1 MERSV
6 HVLKFGGT
14 SVGSG
19 ERIRHVAGILASF
32 LKESA
37 EAFPVVVVS
46 AMSGITDQL
55 LRIARA
61 AYTGQQEP
69 WQAEL
74 AALKQRHIEAAR
86 EAIHGEEARV
96 EILGDLSTAF
106 ERLEQ
111 DISGATRR
119 ADAHVPGK
127 GHKADSEA
135 YDPASWALHAAAISA
150 WGERLS
156 VLLVAAAGRD
166 LGLRVVPIREEVI
179 ITTDVQH
186 ETLPSFGTVIGADPL
201 QEQTRINAQRL
212 VLPWLEEGFVPIA
225 PGFIG
230 RAEQGI
236 VTTLG
241 RNGSDYSATV
251 IGEALDCV
259 EVTIYTDVD
268 GVLSAD
274 PRIVANAR
282 LLPHLSYAEAAR
294 LSWFGA
300 KVLHPRTLIPVAHRN
315 IPVRVRN
322 TFRPHTRGT
331 VIGPV
336 SSGRSGH
343 NGLNGHS
350 EHNGRSGA
358 AAITVRRNLA
368 LITVENT
375 DLFGAAESAGQV
387 FALAARAGAAP
398 VAICSSSGQHL
409 AFVVEE
415 QAVDSVVALLQHD
428 MGSWR
433 VRALRGLAACAC
445 IGSGFT
451 ADPMSSARAVTALA
465 RERIPVIT
473 QGASETGI
481 ILIVE
486 ERDSELA
493 LRSLHRDLIAPV
505 IPLVRHD
512 TEKQEPVARRGG
524 GGRGREAGTL
534 ASPASSRGR
543 PVGPTPSAIPVERLE
558 RQKRAQE

>member
-19 ERIRHVAGILASF
+19 ERIRHVAGVIASYR
-32 LKESA
+32 KDGA
-37 EAFPVVVVS
+37 EVFPVAVVS

-61 AYTGQQEP
+61 AYTGQRET

-74 AALKQRHIEAAR
+74 SSLKKRHIEAAT
-86 EAIHGEEARV
+86 EAIHGEEARAA
-96 EILGDLSTAF
+96 ILGDLDTAF

-111 DISGATRR
+111 EIAGATRW
-119 ADAHVPGK
+119 ADMHA
-127 GHKADSEA
+127 ADEADGEA

-166 LGLRVVPIREEVI
+166 LGLNAAPIREEVI
-179 ITTDVQH
+179 ITSDVLH

-201 QEQTRINAQRL
+201 PEQTRDNARRL
-212 VLPWLEEGFVPIA
+212 VRPLIEKGIVPVA

-230 RAEQGI
+230 RTVDGS

-241 RNGSDYSATV
+241 RNGSDYSATI

-274 PRIVANAR
+274 PRTVANAR
-282 LLPHLSYAEAAR
+282 LLPHLTYAEAAR

-322 TFRPHTRGT
+322 TFHPYTRGT
-331 VIGPV
+331 LIGPA
-336 SSGRSGH
+336 
-343 NGLNGHS
+343 HS
-350 EHNGRSGA
+350 QRSGA
-358 AAITVRRNLA
+358 AAITVRRKLA

-375 DLFGAAESAGQV
+375 DLFGAAENAGQV
-387 FALAARAGAAP
+387 FELAARAGAAP

-415 QAVDSVVALLQHD
+415 QAVDPVVALLQHD

-433 VRALRGLAACAC
+433 VRTLRGLAACAC

-451 ADPMSSARAVTALA
+451 ADPTSSARAITALA
-465 RERIPVIT
+465 HEHIPLIS

-486 ERDSELA
+486 ERDSEQA
-493 LRSLHRDLIAPV
+493 LRCLHRDLIAPV
-505 IPLVRHD
+505 IPLVRHGQ
-512 TEKQEPVARRGG
+512 EKPETVTRRGG
-524 GGRGREAGTL
+524 GGRVRAVGTL
-534 ASPASSRGR
+534 APPSSPISAL
-543 PVGPTPSAIPVERLE
+543 PVDRLD
-558 RQKRAQE
+558 RQKRAEE